1 MKVSETANCVLS
13 LIVTRFADVVGI
25 VLHGLVRPAQYVEEI
40 LRFYC
45 KWGKGR
51 SEYTVLNYFLIQLIV
66 FLKLDSQTQLSNSV
80 LKFSS
85 QIQFSNSV
93 LKFSSQIQFSNS
105 APFRGSAPS
114 PMQGEVS
121 PYDPLFSAHPASSS
135 QRQSLCGTQNNPPR
149 SDFFK
154 YPYFLHRS
162 GARFCSK
169 GRRITWLSGAA
180 RTPMKRKSAQPHFK
194 SRGARDL
201 K

>member
-51 SEYTVLNYFLIQLIV
+51 SEYIVLNYCLIQLIV
-66 FLKLDSQTQLSNSV
+66 FLKLNSQTQLSNSV

-85 QIQFSNSV
+85 QIQFSNST
-93 LKFSSQIQFSNS
+93 
-105 APFRGSAPS
+105 PFRGSAPG

-194 SRGARDL
+194 SSGARDL

>member
-51 SEYTVLNYFLIQLIV
+51 SEYIVLNYCLIQLIV
-66 FLKLDSQTQLSNSV
+66 FLKLNSQTQLSNSV

-93 LKFSSQIQFSNS
+93 LKFSSQIQLPFG
-105 APFRGSAPS
+105 APPPAPCKERFLLTILS
-114 PMQGEVS
+114 S
-121 PYDPLFSAHPASSS
+121 RRIRLHPANGSH
-135 QRQSLCGTQNNPPR
+135 
-149 SDFFK
+149 
-154 YPYFLHRS
+154 Y
-162 GARFCSK
+162 
-169 GRRITWLSGAA
+169 AA
-180 RTPMKRKSAQPHFK
+180 RKTIRPGATSLSIHIFCTAPGQGFALKAAESLGCLAPH
-194 SRGARDL
+194 ARR
-201 K
+201 